1 MISLD
6 LTQIMKNIKGSYRAV
21 FLKKKKKNLT
31 EPSRLMLP
39 RVIIH
44 QSEPEPP
51 SENVF
56 LKSGQIFIS
65 NYNLKYGRLPTVYIK
80 VDWPYWFKTV
90 ETVLESIAAV
100 SKDTESELILFLNS
114 EMQLAC
120 LSPSRDQGNFE
131 SERRREHWKTF
142 PSIF

>member
-1 MISLD
+1 
-6 LTQIMKNIKGSYRAV
+6 
-21 FLKKKKKNLT
+21 
-31 EPSRLMLP
+31 MLP

-44 QSEPEPP
+44 PSEPEPP

-100 SKDTESELILFLNS
+100 SKDTESELILFLNL

-120 LSPSRDQGNFE
+120 LSSGRDQGNFE
-131 SERRREHWKTF
+131 SERRTESFSRHLFSISILNLREEQNAGEPF
-142 PSIF
+142 QVF